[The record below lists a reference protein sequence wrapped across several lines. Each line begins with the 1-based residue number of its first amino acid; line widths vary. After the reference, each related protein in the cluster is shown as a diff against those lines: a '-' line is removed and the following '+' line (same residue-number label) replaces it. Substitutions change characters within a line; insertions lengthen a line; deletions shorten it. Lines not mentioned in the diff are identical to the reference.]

1 MNNIRKSFLLHFDSL
16 EILDELTNEQCGLL
30 FKACRDFNLGVEV
43 NLDPTIS
50 LVFFSFKK
58 QFERDKEKYQKT
70 VDRNKAN
77 GSKGGRPFNTKTQD
91 NPKEPTGLIG
101 NPLEPKQA
109 DSGNDSGSDNDS
121 DNDNESGSVLL
132 KDIVIPSRP
141 VKPVTINYTQE
152 FLLFWKEYPSSR
164 RGNKKRAFANW
175 KKIDPSLYALI
186 INHVTQ
192 RKAEDTNW
200 LKEGGAFIIHAEGFL
215 SGDRWE
221 DSWSVDSG
229 LSEKTEVGLR
239 RLKNMNWGD

>member
-1 MNNIRKSFLLHFDSL
+1 MNDTTKP
-16 EILDELTNEQCGLL
+16 
-30 FKACRDFNLGVEV
+30 K
-43 NLDPTIS
+43 TIS
-50 LVFFSFKK
+50 ISNWDKWQTFRKDRGTPSWIKVHRSLFSNPEWSVLSDSEKG
-58 QFERDKEKYQKT
+58 QLLSIWLLAADKNGT
-70 VDRNKAN
+70 V
-77 GSKGGRPFNTKTQD
+77 
-91 NPKEPTGLIG
+91 
-101 NPLEPKQA
+101 PLEPKLIQKMCMLDDA
-109 DSGNDSGSDNDS
+109 PNINRFIDLGFLLPSGNHVVTSRPADGDQVVAQSREE
-121 DNDNESGSVLL
+121 ESREEESREEE
-132 KDIVIPSRP
+132 IVIPSRP

-192 RKAEDTNW
+192 RKTEDTNW